1 MLLSILIGIYIAV
14 AYHLVSLIKS
24 ASRDRDRYNDL
35 SGILLYKFSLE
46 LPAKSTKNHLYLIR
60 LKLNQIE
67 LIIKL

>member
-1 MLLSILIGIYIAV
+1 MLFNILIGIYIIAV
-14 AYHLVSLIKS
+14 YYLVSLIKS
-24 ASRDRDRYNDL
+24 ASKDKDCYNDL